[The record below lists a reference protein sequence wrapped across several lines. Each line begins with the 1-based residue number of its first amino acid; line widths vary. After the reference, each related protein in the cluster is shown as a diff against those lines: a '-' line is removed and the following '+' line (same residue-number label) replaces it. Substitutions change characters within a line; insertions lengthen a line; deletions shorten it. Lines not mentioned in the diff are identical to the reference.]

1 MNNVVQGTR
10 VVHDRYG
17 EGLVNKVNLTDYEI
31 FFENMG
37 KINVSMKS
45 SELIIKESPADAPAA
60 IQIDANQ
67 LDGMLRSF
75 FDTYVPLP
83 EIVELGEKWMGGTL
97 VLKPSNDELQGKEI
111 PTDTFFH
118 KIVMLRDKLR
128 VLEQNI
134 NAHKVLSDEEKVHLQ
149 QYISRVYG
157 TLTTFNVLFKNKE
170 DQFKS

>member
-111 PTDTFFH
+111 PIDTFFH

>member
-45 SELIIKESPADAPAA
+45 SELVIKESPADAPAA

-67 LDGMLRSF
+67 LDGILRSF

-111 PTDTFFH
+111 PIDTFFH